1 MSALLDV
8 AGIEKKFGGVAALSG
23 CTLSIARGKISG
35 LIGPNGAG
43 KTTLLS
49 VISGALSPDKGT
61 VSFDGRDLGG
71 LPPHRRAAIGL
82 VRTFQ
87 IARELENLTVFENV
101 VLAGSSPEEETTFRA
116 LFKRRGLKQSQA
128 LVFERAE
135 TILKRAGLWH
145 VADNLASALSGGQKK
160 LLELAR
166 ALMLRPK
173 LVLLD
178 EPAAGVAPPL
188 VKSLIGFIR
197 ELAAEGITFGI
208 VEHDMH
214 LIASL
219 CDEVHVLA
227 EGRLLVSG
235 SFDEV
240 SRDKR
245 VVDAYLGRAA

>member
-1 MSALLDV
+1 M
-8 AGIEKKFGGVAALSG
+8 LSG
-23 CTLSIARGKISG
+23 CTLSIGEGRIAG

-49 VISGALSPDKGT
+49 IISGALSPDKGT
-61 VSFDGRDLGG
+61 VVFGG
-71 LPPHRRAAIGL
+71 IDVSRLPPHRRAAIGL

-87 IARELENLTVFENV
+87 IARELGNLTVFENV
-101 VLAGSSPEEETTFRA
+101 VLAGSSRDEEAVHRA
-116 LFKRRGLKQSQA
+116 LFARRDLGASQA
-128 LVFERAE
+128 LVCERAE
-135 TILKRAGLWH
+135 NILRRAGLWH
-145 VADNLASALSGGQKK
+145 VADNLASDLSGGQKK

-188 VKSLIGFIR
+188 VKSLIAFIK

-235 SFDEV
+235 TFDQV

-245 VVDAYLGRAA
+245 VVDAYLGRGAA

>member
-1 MSALLDV
+1 MSALLDI
-8 AGIEKKFGGVAALSG
+8 AGIEKRFGGVAALSG
-23 CTLSIARGKISG
+23 CTLSIGRGKIVG

-49 VISGALSPDKGT
+49 VIAGALTPDKGSI
-61 VSFDGRDLGG
+61 VFDGIDLAR
-71 LPPHRRAAIGL
+71 HSFHKRAALGL

-87 IARELENLTVFENV
+87 IARELGNLTVFENV
-101 VLAGSSPEEETTFRA
+101 VLAGSAKGEETAANA
-116 LFKRRGLKQSQA
+116 LFNRRQLRKSQEI
-128 LVFERAE
+128 VFGRAE
-135 TILKRAGLWH
+135 TVLRRAGLWH
-145 VADNLASALSGGQKK
+145 VADNLASDLSGGQKK

-166 ALMLRPK
+166 ALMLSPK

-188 VKSLIGFIR
+188 VKSLITFIK
-197 ELAAEGITFGI
+197 ELTAEGLTFGI
-208 VEHDMH
+208 VEHDMS
-214 LIASL
+214 LVASL

-235 SFDEV
+235 TFDEV
-240 SRDKR
+240 SRDTR

>member
-1 MSALLDV
+1 MSALLDI
-8 AGIEKKFGGVAALSG
+8 AGIEKRFGGVAALSD
-23 CTLSIARGKISG
+23 CTLTIDRGKIVG

-49 VISGALSPDKGT
+49 VIAGALTPDKG
-61 VSFDGRDLGG
+61 SIHFDGVDLKHH
-71 LPPHRRAAIGL
+71 PFHRRASLGL

-101 VLAGSSPEEETTFRA
+101 VLAGSSKAEETAAMALFGRRA
-116 LFKRRGLKQSQA
+116 LRRSQEI
-128 LVFERAE
+128 VFERAE
-135 TILKRAGLWH
+135 AVLRRAGLWP
-145 VADNLASALSGGQKK
+145 VANNLASDLSGGQKK

-166 ALMLRPK
+166 ALMLNPK

-188 VKSLIGFIR
+188 VNSLIAFIK
-197 ELAAEGITFGI
+197 ELAGEGVTFGI

-235 SFDEV
+235 TFEEV
-240 SRDKR
+240 SQDTR